1 MKLALALMFQNEA
14 AWLKLHLPVMLPAV
28 DGLVALD
35 GGSTDGSAEVIR
47 ALEGTVYERPFDW
60 KFGEHAQ
67 ALLDHVEAAGYD
79 AILRLDPDELMFPED
94 IDGIRRELERGE
106 FALLHLPRVNFVR
119 DRLHYAPDLDPYR
132 QWRAWLL
139 NKGISYRHEGTFQP
153 AHETPAFEPGK
164 MGMTKEVTQTIFH
177 YGALKAPYDSHWRN
191 ASYQALCANQ
201 PQPEYVPVWMDWY
214 PHQRYLGQQPLDPYE
229 VGISAPFTGRG
240 LNFHLSHN
248 LAGDRDIEYRFV
260 DLAIPAGNGRAAL
273 DVGSGGVSRVIDTLN
288 RQGWGT
294 TALDY
299 QPMNVPAKTIIGDV
313 LTVELPTFDLIVAC
327 STLEHIGLAGRYGV
341 TDMVKDGDLQAMRRL
356 YAALNPGGLLI
367 LTLPVGRDHVH
378 APMHRV
384 YGGDRLDTLLYG
396 FEVLSSMFWRKV
408 GGVWS
413 LCSKAEACSA
423 VSVSVS
429 ERDWQGCLYAL
440 GGWVLRKS

>member
-1 MKLALALMFQNEA
+1 
-14 AWLKLHLPVMLPAV
+14 
-28 DGLVALD
+28 
-35 GGSTDGSAEVIR
+35 
-47 ALEGTVYERPFDW
+47 
-60 KFGEHAQ
+60 
-67 ALLDHVEAAGYD
+67 
-79 AILRLDPDELMFPED
+79 
-94 IDGIRRELERGE
+94 
-106 FALLHLPRVNFVR
+106 
-119 DRLHYAPDLDPYR
+119 
-132 QWRAWLL
+132 
-139 NKGISYRHEGTFQP
+139 
-153 AHETPAFEPGK
+153 
-164 MGMTKEVTQTIFH
+164 
-177 YGALKAPYDSHWRN
+177 
-191 ASYQALCANQ
+191 
-201 PQPEYVPVWMDWY
+201 MDWY

-229 VGISAPFTGRG
+229 VGLSAPYPPRG

-260 DLAIPAGNGRAAL
+260 DLAMPAGMGRSAL

-288 RQGWGT
+288 RQGWST

-313 LTVELPTFDLIVAC
+313 LAVELPTFDLIVAC

-413 LCSKAEACSA
+413 LCSKAEACGA
-423 VSVSVS
+423 ISVSVS